1 MIKGGKN
8 GVNYAEYDF
17 SRLNGYKKKILMMFS
32 RHFVLI
38 LLGNLLDCNLQ
49 ICWEGLSF
57 DSLMTKLPLVR
68 AVNLFCPNASAKGR
82 ILSMNNLGKAKQS
95 YVFF

>member
-1 MIKGGKN
+1 MSDKRGKN

-38 LLGNLLDCNLQ
+38 LLGNLLDCN
-49 ICWEGLSF
+49 
-57 DSLMTKLPLVR
+57 
-68 AVNLFCPNASAKGR
+68 
-82 ILSMNNLGKAKQS
+82 
-95 YVFF
+95 FFLK

>member
-1 MIKGGKN
+1 MGHKTTAGVMRVIKGGKN

-38 LLGNLLDCNLQ
+38 LLGNLLDCNL
-49 ICWEGLSF
+49 
-57 DSLMTKLPLVR
+57 
-68 AVNLFCPNASAKGR
+68 
-82 ILSMNNLGKAKQS
+82 
-95 YVFF
+95 FFK